1 MTVKQLNIK
10 SFTNTAVTFMVF
22 PSGSGLG
29 FYFFIFPFSFAQK
42 KEQIGTETV
51 NGKTIHAKIGC
62 FKRNSELDDEETPK
76 KKRLSIPFSLFL

>member
-22 PSGSGLG
+22 PGSWIGIL
-29 FYFFIFPFSFAQK
+29 FLYPISFAQK

-51 NGKTIHAKIGC
+51 NVKPYTKI
-62 FKRNSELDDEETPK
+62 
-76 KKRLSIPFSLFL
+76 